1 MLMCMAAVWCL
12 PVKGADVTSN
22 GYSIYG
28 QLAGDNYHP
37 TWTTGGGSNCTIFI
51 QDGTLPDGELEA
63 LTDPYILFKLDNPA
77 QVGKFQMTVD
87 GGSLDSE
94 GKLWIKPTE
103 SYPQNWRFEY
113 DYEITDRII
122 GEVFSYTISFYRS
135 QDESQEPLV
144 IFTGNQRIVDM
155 AEIRF
160 TPQRAT
166 GDIGTVIPVTLSF
179 DPKGMSFLQNVEIR
193 IEQPEGITLSCDEGS
208 LKRIDDWNTAW
219 ILPIDPAQGKKNY
232 SLTVTASDS
241 TKQYLS
247 ARLYT
252 TDGTQ
257 ILYCDA
263 SLMVSIPSDFSQK
276 DIDGLQKIATDNN
289 NTYLSDYIAN
299 KGYLQ
304 DNNDSIYL
312 QWDENISPARINNL
326 NLHFN
331 SLTTLDV
338 SAFDSLEYL
347 IVNNA
352 SITSLDVSMLKRL
365 KEIRLHSTDII
376 NLDDVELPDNP
387 GLVVAGRV
395 DLPLGEQVSEYEY
408 RLISGTP
415 VNLSAYA
422 TMNGEQ
428 ANFVWKKRVEGR
440 ETVVE
445 WEQTTPGIFTVPNP
459 DEADEGKYVRYW
471 CEISSSKYPEWE
483 IRTYDIQLMRGAIDY
498 SEDDIQL
505 LKNLAAAN
513 PDCHELQQFVAD
525 SVKGWEEKWED
536 YYGNDRNRKVA
547 VDWNYATPARI
558 SKLRIRNM
566 GTVKNLDLSG
576 FTELTYI
583 DVCDLTQWMDGA
595 NVGLETLDLTKNTKL
610 RYLEANGNW
619 SLKVLKL
626 SGLAALEEVYVRDC
640 SKLESL
646 DLSASKSTLKGL
658 NIGFCDKLTVNL
670 AELSALEYCDIS
682 STTQYAD
689 YIANLPQSIQRLEC
703 NYTNYPLLDFAK
715 YPNLKSY
722 GIPQDVET
730 LDISQT
736 KLESVTMNGSKVRY
750 STFTPNQYT
759 EQYSCQ
765 GGSQITIP
773 DLKESAE
780 SQKETIYD
788 IAVGDTVDLS
798 TEAEI
803 NGVQSKYIWV
813 DEYDRTESTGVFI
826 PVPDEPGKFVYN
838 GGGRPGVYYFC
849 IISNEK
855 YCEYSEINQWSGWR
869 LVTFP
874 IKLPEIKAGYAQ
886 AEVAALKAIVDNTDS
901 PDLKHWWESEAWKS
915 NEQQNQGG
923 RFQVWWMLNEETHVY
938 HVEALQ
944 LIGLGDT
951 LTTLDVSAFK
961 EMISLNCDQSGL
973 SELSVKDN
981 NKLQDLQINS
991 SPELTTLIL
1000 PDEKTNLR
1008 TLYCL
1013 YNNGLETLNVAD
1025 YTNLRTLN
1033 LRSCESLTSGDL
1045 SRLTNLEELWLNY
1058 TKLEP
1063 VEVAN
1068 NNYPNLR
1075 ILGVPRM
1082 TKSID
1087 ISNMQSLIKLDVNG
1101 SLLKF
1106 STLTIGEGQTC
1117 SVEGQT
1123 NWVDIPGLAL
1133 APESSEPEPY
1143 YLFPTGG
1150 TFNIGS
1156 EMRVD
1161 GVMTEIYLDNDNI
1174 KIVDKAGDMQ
1184 SYTLEGGKLHDEVDL
1199 WLINDRYP
1207 MWELNLHGMIISCD
1221 GDANLDTKVDVRD
1234 VPVTVNHIT
1243 QSEDALPYD
1252 RFGFYEAD
1260 LNNDNNVDVADLQ
1273 GIINLILKPQT
1284 KGANILA
1291 DGYIPTVELSA
1302 ENGYLYMDAEVPVA
1316 SLQLELTG
1324 MTQAEPLLGKAAALT
1339 QASTVGDTTRIIGY
1353 SLKNVT
1359 IPAGKS
1365 VLMKFPEGARLAK
1378 AVFADEKARSL
1389 EVRTKGDIATSNE
1402 TIRVT
1407 GSHEVANYP
1416 NPFRT
1421 TTTLA
1426 YTLDTEADAVELQVY
1441 NFNGAQ
1447 VDIVQGLGTQAG
1459 ENRCTYTTHLGSG
1472 MYVYRLAIS
1481 RQGTIRYSKSNT
1493 FIIK

>member
-1 MLMCMAAVWCL
+1 MLMCMATTWCL
-12 PVKGADVTSN
+12 PVKGEQTVN
-22 GYSIYG
+22 GYTLYG
-28 QLAGDNYHP
+28 LGGEDYVSPWNSS
-37 TWTTGGGSNCTIFI
+37 TGGECNIS
-51 QDGTLPDGELEA
+51 LPQAMEGLNNLD
-63 LTDPYILFKLDNPA
+63 IVFKLDTPEDFKLRAQGEESDETGELRFQTNRRDAGNHYFNYNISWNPGD
-77 QVGKFQMTVD
+77 QSRGKVCT
-87 GGSLDSE
+87 
-94 GKLWIKPTE
+94 
-103 SYPQNWRFEY
+103 
-113 DYEITDRII
+113 
-122 GEVFSYTISFYRS
+122 YTISLYNP
-135 QDESQEPLV
+135 QNTTDPLAV
-144 IFTGNQRIVDM
+144 FTGKINIIDTPYFALPNRVAGEMNTDIPFSIKLDPRDLINLQNM
-155 AEIRF
+155 TIRF
-160 TPQRAT
+160 TKLE
-166 GDIGTVIPVTLSF
+166 GVTLAG
-179 DPKGMSFLQNVEIR
+179 KNLRE
-193 IEQPEGITLSCDEGS
+193 EGNL
-208 LKRIDDWNTAW
+208 W
-219 ILPIDPAQGKKNY
+219 ILPVSTMAEPTSY
-232 SLTVTASDS
+232 SLTMRVDKEMTNQSMPIYLYKEDGTDISSCRSNLRISVPFKVSDKDVTGLKNIANQNQNAYFQEYIEQKKYLGSDDS
-241 TKQYLS
+241 IQIEWNDANP
-247 ARLYT
+247 ARLT
-252 TDGTQ
+252 RMT
-257 ILYCDA
+257 
-263 SLMVSIPSDFSQK
+263 
-276 DIDGLQKIATDNN
+276 
-289 NTYLSDYIAN
+289 
-299 KGYLQ
+299 
-304 DNNDSIYL
+304 
-312 QWDENISPARINNL
+312 L
-326 NLHFN
+326 NFKN
-331 SLTTLDV
+331 LTTMDV
-338 SAFDSLEYL
+338 SNFDELEVL
-347 IVNNA
+347 DINLA
-352 SITSLDVSMLKRL
+352 SITSLDLSNLKKL
-365 KEIRLHSTDII
+365 Q
-376 NLDDVELPDNP
+376 N
-387 GLVVAGRV
+387 
-395 DLPLGEQVSEYEY
+395 
-408 RLISGTP
+408 
-415 VNLSAYA
+415 VNLSNTGIIDPNTITLPANNPELRVWGWHDLA
-422 TMNGEQ
+422 IGEKINDWRYRLTSGQ
-428 ANFVWKKRVEGR
+428 EVDLSLYI
-440 ETVVE
+440 
-445 WEQTTPGIFTVPNP
+445 TPGTSATVQWYDSYNNPIDWKEKTPESHVFIVPIETDPNNTYRFEIKYDGYP
-459 DEADEGKYVRYW
+459 DWTVQSAGR
-471 CEISSSKYPEWE
+471 
-483 IRTYDIQLMRGAIDY
+483 IQVVRGAIDY

-513 PDCHELQQFVAD
+513 PDCYELQQFVAD

-610 RYLEANGNW
+610 RYLKANGNDA
-619 SLKVLKL
+619 LQVLNL
-626 SGLAALEEVYVRDC
+626 SGLTVLEEVSVRSCD
-640 SKLESL
+640 KLENL

-658 NIGFCDKLTVNL
+658 NIGFCDKLTINL

-750 STFTPNQYT
+750 STFTPNQYM
-759 EQYSCQ
+759 ELYSC
-765 GGSQITIP
+765 GGSSRITIP

-780 SQKETIYD
+780 SREYD

-798 TEAEI
+798 SEAKI

-813 DEYDRTESTGVFI
+813 DGYDGTESTGVFI

-838 GGGRPGVYYFC
+838 GGGRPRVYYFC

-855 YCEYSEINQWSGWR
+855 YCEYSEINRWGGWR
-869 LVTFP
+869 LETFP

-886 AEVAALKAIVDNTDS
+886 AEVEALKAIVDNTDS
-901 PDLKHWWESEAWKS
+901 PALKQWWESEAWKS

-1033 LRSCESLTSGDL
+1033 LRSCESLTSVGDL

-1106 STLTIGEGQTC
+1106 STLTIREGQAC

-1143 YLFPTGG
+1143 YLFPAGG

-1174 KIVDKAGDMQ
+1174 KIVDKAGDMR

-1207 MWELNLHGMIISCD
+1207 MWELNLHGQIISCD

-1302 ENGYLYMDAEVPVA
+1302 ENGYLYMDTEVPVA

-1324 MTQAEPLLGKAAALT
+1324 MTQAEPLLGKAASLT

-1353 SLKNVT
+1353 SLKNMT

-1426 YTLDTEADAVELQVY
+1426 YTLDADADAVELQVY
-1441 NFNGAQ
+1441 SLNGTL
-1447 VDIVQGLGTQAG
+1447 VDIVQGLGAQAG
-1459 ENRCTYTTHLGSG
+1459 ENRFAYTTRLGSG

-1481 RQGTIRYSKSNT
+1481 RQGTTRYSKSNT

>member
-1 MLMCMAAVWCL
+1 MLMCMAAAWCL
-12 PVKGADVTSN
+12 PVKAAVVESN
-22 GYSIYG
+22 GYRIEGFSEDTYLSYNREQSDGFCSIYVPEG
-28 QLAGDNYHP
+28 APENVYL
-37 TWTTGGGSNCTIFI
+37 S
-51 QDGTLPDGELEA
+51 
-63 LTDPYILFKLDNPA
+63 FKLDDPSLGSDFRLFIMDKGESDSKGELLVPFSLDGDHYSFHYSIF
-77 QVGKFQMTVD
+77 QTVGKEMIGRKYSYTVSLYGTQD
-87 GGSLDSE
+87 TTAFEPLASFAGS
-94 GKLWIKPTE
+94 
-103 SYPQNWRFEY
+103 
-113 DYEITDRII
+113 YEIKMPVEVSVSPNNIRGELNKAIPFTVRI
-122 GEVFSYTISFYRS
+122 TA
-135 QDESQEPLV
+135 
-144 IFTGNQRIVDM
+144 NQFAGQKAMLNFVKLDGM
-155 AEIRF
+155 A
-160 TPQRAT
+160 
-166 GDIGTVIPVTLSF
+166 
-179 DPKGMSFLQNVEIR
+179 
-193 IEQPEGITLSCDEGS
+193 ITCDELTDQNKSDKWAFAINS
-208 LKRIDDWNTAW
+208 LQDAIYHFTLTCTTETR
-219 ILPIDPAQGKKNY
+219 QGFE
-232 SLTVTASDS
+232 
-241 TKQYLS
+241 
-247 ARLYT
+247 ARLENEE
-252 TDGTQ
+252 GNLLLVAGNNW
-257 ILYCDA
+257 I
-263 SLMVSIPSDFSQK
+263 SVSIPFAISDG
-276 DIDGLQKIATDNN
+276 DIAGLQKIADDNN
-289 NTYLSDYIAN
+289 SDFLKEYITN
-299 KGYLQ
+299 KGYM
-304 DNNDSIYL
+304 NPENDSIQIYL
-312 QWDENISPARINNL
+312 DESVSPARINNL
-326 NLHFN
+326 NFMMH
-331 SLTTLDV
+331 SLRTLDV

-347 IVNNA
+347 VINRA
-352 SITSLDVSMLKRL
+352 AITSLDLSTLKRL
-365 KEIRLHSTDII
+365 KSVGLYNTGIT
-376 NLDDVELPDNP
+376 NLNDVKLPDNP
-387 GLVVAGRV
+387 ELEVRGNI
-395 DLPLGEQVSEYEY
+395 DLPVGEQVSEYEY
-408 RLISGTP
+408 RLISGMQ
-415 VNLSAYA
+415 VDLSAYA
-422 TMNGEQ
+422 TMNGEP

-445 WEQTTPGIFTVPNP
+445 WEQTASPGIFTVPNP

-471 CEISSSKYPEWE
+471 CEISSSKYPEWK
-483 IRTYDIQLMRGAIDY
+483 IRTYDIQLVRGAIDY

-525 SVKGWEEKWED
+525 GVKGWEEKWED

-583 DVCDLTQWMDGA
+583 DVCDLTQWIDSA

-646 DLSASKSTLKGL
+646 DLSASKSTLKEL

-798 TEAEI
+798 SEAKV
-803 NGVQSKYIWV
+803 NGVQSQYIWV
-813 DEYDRTESTGVFI
+813 DGYDGTESTGVFI

-849 IISNEK
+849 IISNQK
-855 YCEYSEINQWSGWR
+855 YCRYSEINQWSGWR
-869 LVTFP
+869 LETFP
-874 IKLPEIKAGYAQ
+874 IKLPEIEADYAQ
-886 AEVAALKAIVDNTDS
+886 AEVDALKAIVDNTDS
-901 PDLKHWWESEAWKS
+901 PALKQWWESEKWKNGES
-915 NEQQNQGG
+915 EDM
-923 RFQVWWMLNEETHVY
+923 RFAAYWMLDEGTNTY
-938 HVEALQ
+938 HLDY
-944 LIGLGDT
+944 LKINGLVDT
-951 LTTLDVSAFK
+951 LTTFDISAFT
-961 EMISLNCDQSGL
+961 EMSGFTCENNEL
-973 SELSVKDN
+973 IELSLQT
-981 NKLQDLQINS
+981 NKNLRRLQVYSCPSLK
-991 SPELTTLIL
+991 TLIL
-1000 PDEKTNLR
+1000 PDEKTNLQA
-1008 TLYCL
+1008 LYCL

-1025 YTNLRTLN
+1025 YTNLRTLD
-1033 LRSCESLTSGDL
+1033 LRSCGSLTSAGDL

-1058 TKLEP
+1058 TMLEP
-1063 VEVAN
+1063 IDI
-1068 NNYPNLR
+1068 NNYPN
-1075 ILGVPRM
+1075 IKELGVPRK
-1082 TKSID
+1082 TKTID
-1087 ISNMQSLIKLDVNG
+1087 ISGAGQLTRLDVDG
-1101 SLLKF
+1101 SLLKY
-1106 STLTIGEGQTC
+1106 STVTPKEDMNCTIVGLTYMD
-1117 SVEGQT
+1117 
-1123 NWVDIPGLAL
+1123 DIPGAL
-1133 APESSEPEPY
+1133 SKAPGYSEIQPY
-1143 YLFPTGG
+1143 YLFPADK
-1150 TFNIGS
+1150 TFNIGA
-1156 EMRVD
+1156 EFGKFD
-1161 GVMTEIYLDNDNI
+1161 NTETTATARKAYSGEPARSVVV
-1174 KIVDKAGDMQ
+1174 VDKPGDMQ
-1184 SYTLEGGKLHDEVDL
+1184 SYSIEGGKIHDEVE
-1199 WLINDRYP
+1199 IVFTNTTYP
-1207 MWELNLHGMIISCD
+1207 NWKMSLSGQIISCD

-1243 QSEDALPYD
+1243 QSEDALPDD

-1260 LNNDNNVDVADLQ
+1260 LNNDNEVDVTDLQ
-1273 GIINLILKPQT
+1273 GIINLILQPQT
-1284 KGANILA
+1284 KGANTLA

-1365 VLMKFPEGARLAK
+1365 ILMKFPEGARLAK

-1389 EVRTKGDIATSNE
+1389 EVRTKGDIATSNK

-1426 YTLDTEADAVELQVY
+1426 YTLDADADAVELQVY
-1441 NFNGAQ
+1441 SLNGTL
-1447 VDIVQGLGTQAG
+1447 VDIVQGLGAQAG
-1459 ENRCTYTTHLGSG
+1459 ENRFAYTTRLGSG

-1481 RQGTIRYSKSNT
+1481 RQGTTRYSKSNT

>member
-1 MLMCMAAVWCL
+1 MLMCMATTWCL
-12 PVKGADVTSN
+12 PVKGEQTVN
-22 GYSIYG
+22 GYTLYG
-28 QLAGDNYHP
+28 LGGEDYVSPWNSS
-37 TWTTGGGSNCTIFI
+37 TGGECNIS
-51 QDGTLPDGELEA
+51 LPQAMEGLNNLD
-63 LTDPYILFKLDNPA
+63 IVFKLDTPEDFKLRAQGEESDETGELRFQTNRRDAGNHYFNYNISWNPGD
-77 QVGKFQMTVD
+77 QSRGKVCT
-87 GGSLDSE
+87 
-94 GKLWIKPTE
+94 
-103 SYPQNWRFEY
+103 
-113 DYEITDRII
+113 
-122 GEVFSYTISFYRS
+122 YTISLYNP
-135 QDESQEPLV
+135 QNTTDPLAV
-144 IFTGNQRIVDM
+144 FTGKINIIDTPYFALPNRVAGEMNTDIPFSIKLDPRDLINLQNM
-155 AEIRF
+155 TIRF
-160 TPQRAT
+160 TKLE
-166 GDIGTVIPVTLSF
+166 GVTLAG
-179 DPKGMSFLQNVEIR
+179 KNLRE
-193 IEQPEGITLSCDEGS
+193 EGDL
-208 LKRIDDWNTAW
+208 W
-219 ILPIDPAQGKKNY
+219 ILPVSTMAEPTSY
-232 SLTVTASDS
+232 SLTMRADKEMTNQSMPIYLYKEDGTDISSCRSNLRISVPFKVSDKDVTGLKNIANQNQNAYFQEYIEQKKYLGSDDS
-241 TKQYLS
+241 IQIEWNDANP
-247 ARLYT
+247 ARLT
-252 TDGTQ
+252 RMT
-257 ILYCDA
+257 
-263 SLMVSIPSDFSQK
+263 
-276 DIDGLQKIATDNN
+276 
-289 NTYLSDYIAN
+289 
-299 KGYLQ
+299 
-304 DNNDSIYL
+304 
-312 QWDENISPARINNL
+312 L
-326 NLHFN
+326 NFKN
-331 SLTTLDV
+331 LTTVDV
-338 SAFDSLEYL
+338 SNFDELEVL
-347 IVNNA
+347 DINLA
-352 SITSLDVSMLKRL
+352 SITSLDLSNLKKL
-365 KEIRLHSTDII
+365 Q
-376 NLDDVELPDNP
+376 N
-387 GLVVAGRV
+387 
-395 DLPLGEQVSEYEY
+395 
-408 RLISGTP
+408 
-415 VNLSAYA
+415 VNLSNTGIIDPNTITLPANNPELRVWGWHDLA
-422 TMNGEQ
+422 IGEKINDWRYRLTSGQ
-428 ANFVWKKRVEGR
+428 EVDLSLYI
-440 ETVVE
+440 
-445 WEQTTPGIFTVPNP
+445 TPGTSATVQWYDSYNNPIDWKEKTPESHVFIVPIETDPNNTYRFEIKYDGYP
-459 DEADEGKYVRYW
+459 DWTVQSAGR
-471 CEISSSKYPEWE
+471 
-483 IRTYDIQLMRGAIDY
+483 IQVVRGAIDY

-525 SVKGWEEKWED
+525 NVKGWEEKWED

-1033 LRSCESLTSGDL
+1033 LRSCESLTFAGDL
-1045 SRLTNLEELWLNY
+1045 SRLTNLEYLWLNN
-1058 TKLEP
+1058 TMLEP
-1063 VEVAN
+1063 IDAS
-1068 NNYPNLR
+1068 NYPNMKM
-1075 ILGVPRM
+1075 LGVPRK
-1082 TKSID
+1082 TKTID
-1087 ISNMQSLIKLDVNG
+1087 ISGAGQLTRLDVDG
-1101 SLLKF
+1101 SLLKY
-1106 STLTIGEGQTC
+1106 STVTSKEDMSCTIVGLTYMD
-1117 SVEGQT
+1117 
-1123 NWVDIPGLAL
+1123 DIPGAL
-1133 APESSEPEPY
+1133 SKAPGYSEIQPY
-1143 YLFPTGG
+1143 YLFPADK
-1150 TFNIGS
+1150 TFNIGA
-1156 EMRVD
+1156 EFGKFD
-1161 GVMTEIYLDNDNI
+1161 NTETTATARKAYSGEPARSVVV
-1174 KIVDKAGDMQ
+1174 VDKPGDMQ
-1184 SYTLEGGKLHDEVDL
+1184 SYSIEGGKIHDEVE
-1199 WLINDRYP
+1199 IVFTNTTYP
-1207 MWELNLHGMIISCD
+1207 NWKMSLSGQIISCD

-1243 QSEDALPYD
+1243 QSEDALPDD

-1260 LNNDNNVDVADLQ
+1260 LNNDNEVDVTDLQ
-1273 GIINLILKPQT
+1273 GIINLILQPQT
-1284 KGANILA
+1284 KGANTLA

>member
-1 MLMCMAAVWCL
+1 MLMCMAAAWCL
-12 PVKGADVTSN
+12 PVKAAVVESN
-22 GYSIYG
+22 GYRIEGFSEDTYLSYNREQSDGFCSIYVPEG
-28 QLAGDNYHP
+28 APENVYL
-37 TWTTGGGSNCTIFI
+37 S
-51 QDGTLPDGELEA
+51 
-63 LTDPYILFKLDNPA
+63 FKLDDPSLGSDFRLFIMDKGESDSKGELLVPFSLDGDHYSFHYSIF
-77 QVGKFQMTVD
+77 QTVGKEMIGRKYSYTVSLYGTQD
-87 GGSLDSE
+87 TTAFEPLASFAGS
-94 GKLWIKPTE
+94 
-103 SYPQNWRFEY
+103 
-113 DYEITDRII
+113 YEIKMPVEVSVSPNNIRGELNKAIPFTVRI
-122 GEVFSYTISFYRS
+122 TA
-135 QDESQEPLV
+135 
-144 IFTGNQRIVDM
+144 NQFAGQKAMLNFVKLDGM
-155 AEIRF
+155 A
-160 TPQRAT
+160 
-166 GDIGTVIPVTLSF
+166 
-179 DPKGMSFLQNVEIR
+179 
-193 IEQPEGITLSCDEGS
+193 ITCDELTDQNKSDKWAFAINS
-208 LKRIDDWNTAW
+208 LQDAIYHFTLTCTTETR
-219 ILPIDPAQGKKNY
+219 QGFE
-232 SLTVTASDS
+232 
-241 TKQYLS
+241 
-247 ARLYT
+247 ARLENEE
-252 TDGTQ
+252 GNLLLVAGNNW
-257 ILYCDA
+257 I
-263 SLMVSIPSDFSQK
+263 SVSIPFAISDG
-276 DIDGLQKIATDNN
+276 DIAGLQKIADDNN
-289 NTYLSDYIAN
+289 SDFLKEYITN
-299 KGYLQ
+299 KGYM
-304 DNNDSIYL
+304 NPENDSIQIYL
-312 QWDENISPARINNL
+312 DESVSPARINNL
-326 NLHFN
+326 NFMMH
-331 SLTTLDV
+331 SLRTLDV

-347 IVNNA
+347 VINRA
-352 SITSLDVSMLKRL
+352 AITSLDLSTLKRL
-365 KEIRLHSTDII
+365 KSVGLYNTGIT
-376 NLDDVELPDNP
+376 NLNDVKLPDNP
-387 GLVVAGRV
+387 ELEVRGNI
-395 DLPLGEQVSEYEY
+395 DLPVGEQVSEYEY
-408 RLISGTP
+408 RLISGMQ
-415 VNLSAYA
+415 VDLSAYA
-422 TMNGEQ
+422 TMNGEP

-445 WEQTTPGIFTVPNP
+445 WEQTASPGIFTVPNP

-471 CEISSSKYPEWE
+471 CEISSSKYPEWK
-483 IRTYDIQLMRGAIDY
+483 IRTYDIQLVRGAIDY

-525 SVKGWEEKWED
+525 GVKGWEEKWED

-583 DVCDLTQWMDGA
+583 DVCDLTQWIDGA

-646 DLSASKSTLKGL
+646 DLSASKSTLKEL

-798 TEAEI
+798 SEAKV
-803 NGVQSKYIWV
+803 NGVQSQYIWV
-813 DEYDRTESTGVFI
+813 DGYDGTESTGVFI

-849 IISNEK
+849 IISNQK
-855 YCEYSEINQWSGWR
+855 YCRYSEINQWSGWR
-869 LVTFP
+869 LETFP
-874 IKLPEIKAGYAQ
+874 IKLPEIEADYAQ
-886 AEVAALKAIVDNTDS
+886 AEVDALKAIVDNTDS
-901 PDLKHWWESEAWKS
+901 PALKQWWESEKWKNGES
-915 NEQQNQGG
+915 EDM
-923 RFQVWWMLNEETHVY
+923 RFAAYWMLDEGTNTY
-938 HVEALQ
+938 HLDY
-944 LIGLGDT
+944 LKINGLVDT
-951 LTTLDVSAFK
+951 LTTFDISAFT
-961 EMISLNCDQSGL
+961 EMSGFTCENNEL
-973 SELSVKDN
+973 IELSLQT
-981 NKLQDLQINS
+981 NKNLRRLQVYSCPSLK
-991 SPELTTLIL
+991 TLIL
-1000 PDEKTNLR
+1000 PDEKTNLQA
-1008 TLYCL
+1008 LYCL

-1025 YTNLRTLN
+1025 YTNLRTLD
-1033 LRSCESLTSGDL
+1033 LRSCGSLTSAGDL

-1058 TKLEP
+1058 TMLEP
-1063 VEVAN
+1063 IDI
-1068 NNYPNLR
+1068 NNYPN
-1075 ILGVPRM
+1075 IKELGVPRK
-1082 TKSID
+1082 TKTID
-1087 ISNMQSLIKLDVNG
+1087 ISGAGQLTRLDVDG
-1101 SLLKF
+1101 SLLKY
-1106 STLTIGEGQTC
+1106 STVTPKEDMNCTIVGLTYMD
-1117 SVEGQT
+1117 
-1123 NWVDIPGLAL
+1123 DIPGAL
-1133 APESSEPEPY
+1133 SKAPGYSEIQPY
-1143 YLFPTGG
+1143 YLFPADK
-1150 TFNIGS
+1150 TFNIGA
-1156 EMRVD
+1156 EFGKFD
-1161 GVMTEIYLDNDNI
+1161 NTETTATARKAYSGEPARSVVV
-1174 KIVDKAGDMQ
+1174 VDKPGDMQ
-1184 SYTLEGGKLHDEVDL
+1184 SYSIEGGKIHDEVE
-1199 WLINDRYP
+1199 IVFTNTTYP
-1207 MWELNLHGMIISCD
+1207 NWKMSLSGQIISCD

-1243 QSEDALPYD
+1243 QSEDALPDD

-1260 LNNDNNVDVADLQ
+1260 LNNDNEVDVTDLQ
-1273 GIINLILKPQT
+1273 GIINLILQPQT
-1284 KGANILA
+1284 KGANTLA

-1365 VLMKFPEGARLAK
+1365 ILMKFPEGARLAK

-1389 EVRTKGDIATSNE
+1389 EVRTKGDIATSNK

-1426 YTLDTEADAVELQVY
+1426 YTLDADADAVELQVY
-1441 NFNGAQ
+1441 SLNGTL
-1447 VDIVQGLGTQAG
+1447 VDIVQGLGAQAG
-1459 ENRCTYTTHLGSG
+1459 ENRFAYTTRLGSG

-1481 RQGTIRYSKSNT
+1481 RQGTTRYSKSNT

>member
-37 TWTTGGGSNCTIFI
+37 TWITGGGSYCTIFI
-51 QDGTLPDGELEA
+51 QDGTLPDDELEA

-87 GGSLDSE
+87 GGALNSE

-103 SYPQNWRFEY
+103 SHPQNWKFEY
-113 DYEITDRII
+113 DYKITDRII

-144 IFTGNQRIVDM
+144 TFTGNQRIVDM

-193 IEQPEGITLSCDEGS
+193 IEQPEGIILSCDEGY
-208 LKRIDDWNTAW
+208 LKQIDDWNTAW
-219 ILPIDPAQGKKNY
+219 ILQIDPAQGKKNY

-241 TKQYLS
+241 TKQHLA

-252 TDGTQ
+252 TDETQ
-257 ILYCDA
+257 ILHCDA

-299 KGYLQ
+299 KKYLQ
-304 DNNDSIYL
+304 DDNDSIYL
-312 QWDENISPARINNL
+312 QWDENISPVRIRNL

-365 KEIRLHSTDII
+365 KEICLHNTDIT
-376 NLDDVELPDNP
+376 NLNKVKLPDNP
-387 GLVVAGRV
+387 GLVVEGRV
-395 DLPLGEQVSEYEY
+395 DLPVGEQVSEHEY
-408 RLISGTP
+408 RLISGTEL
-415 VNLSAYA
+415 NLSAYA

-445 WEQTTPGIFTVPNP
+445 WKQTAPGIFTVPNP

-471 CEISSSKYPEWE
+471 CEISSSKYPEW
-483 IRTYDIQLMRGAIDY
+483 IVRTYDIQLVRGAIDY
-498 SEDDIQL
+498 NKDDIQL
-505 LKNLAAAN
+505 LKKLAAAN

-525 SVKGWEEKWED
+525 SVEGWKEKWDD

-558 SKLRIRNM
+558 SKLRIREM

-583 DVCDLTQWMDGA
+583 DVNNLSQWMDGT

-610 RYLEANGNW
+610 RYLNANGNDA
-619 SLKVLKL
+619 LQVLNL
-626 SGLAALEEVYVRDC
+626 SGLAVLEEVSVRSCD
-640 SKLESL
+640 KLENL
-646 DLSASKSTLKGL
+646 DLSASKSTLKEL
-658 NIGFCDKLTVNL
+658 DISSCKATVDL
-670 AELSALEYCDIS
+670 AELSALECCYIS

-689 YIANLPQSIQRLEC
+689 YIAKLPQNIRDLDCS
-703 NYTNYPLLDFAK
+703 YTNYPLLDFAK
-715 YPNLKSY
+715 YPNLKIY
-722 GIPQDVET
+722 GIPQQIES
-730 LDISQT
+730 LDISETSLTNVQM
-736 KLESVTMNGSKVRY
+736 SGSKVRY

-765 GGSQITIP
+765 GRSRITIP
-773 DLKESAE
+773 GLKESAE
-780 SQKETIYD
+780 SWKKPIYD

-798 TEAEI
+798 SEAEI
-803 NGVQSKYIWV
+803 NEVQSKYIWV
-813 DEYDRTESTGVFI
+813 DEYDQTESIGVFI

-838 GGGRPGVYYFC
+838 GGGRPGVYYYC
-849 IISNEK
+849 LISNEK
-855 YCEYSEINQWSGWR
+855 YCRYSDINQYNGWC
-869 LVTFP
+869 LETFP
-874 IKLPEIKAGYAQ
+874 IKLPEIEADYAQ
-886 AEVAALKAIVDNTDS
+886 AEVDALKAIVDNTDS
-901 PDLKHWWESEAWKS
+901 PALKQWWESEKWKNGES
-915 NEQQNQGG
+915 EDM
-923 RFQVWWMLNEETHVY
+923 RFAAYWMLDEGTNTY
-938 HVEALQ
+938 HLDY
-944 LIGLGDT
+944 LKINGLVDT
-951 LTTLDVSAFK
+951 LTTFDISAFT
-961 EMISLNCDQSGL
+961 EMSGFTCENNEL
-973 SELSVKDN
+973 IELSLQT
-981 NKLQDLQINS
+981 NKNLRRLQVYSCPSLK
-991 SPELTTLIL
+991 TLML
-1000 PDEKTNLR
+1000 PDEKTNLQ

-1033 LRSCESLTSGDL
+1033 LRSCESLTSVGDL

-1068 NNYPNLR
+1068 NNYRNLR

-1106 STLTIGEGQTC
+1106 STLTIGEGQAC

-1123 NWVDIPGLAL
+1123 NWVDIPGLVL

-1143 YLFPTGG
+1143 YLFPAGG

-1207 MWELNLHGMIISCD
+1207 MWELNLHGQIISCD

-1260 LNNDNNVDVADLQ
+1260 LNNDNEVDVTDLQ
-1273 GIINLILKPQT
+1273 GIINLILQPQT

-1426 YTLDTEADAVELQVY
+1426 YTLDADADAVELQVY
-1441 NFNGAQ
+1441 NLNGTL
-1447 VDIVQGLGTQAG
+1447 VDIVQGLGAQAG
-1459 ENRCTYTTHLGSG
+1459 ENRFAYTTRLGSG
-1472 MYVYRLAIS
+1472 MYVYRLVIS
-1481 RQGTIRYSKSNT
+1481 HQGTTRYSKSNT

>member
-1 MLMCMAAVWCL
+1 MLMCMATAWCL
-12 PVKGADVTSN
+12 PVKAAVVENN
-22 GYSIYG
+22 GYRIDGFSEDAYLSYNWEQSDDRFCSIYVPEG
-28 QLAGDNYHP
+28 APENVYL
-37 TWTTGGGSNCTIFI
+37 S
-51 QDGTLPDGELEA
+51 
-63 LTDPYILFKLDNPA
+63 FKLDDPSWGSDFRLSIMDKGESDSKGELLVPFSLDGDHYSFHYSIF
-77 QVGKFQMTVD
+77 QTVGKEMIGRKYSYTVSLYETQD
-87 GGSLDSE
+87 TTTSEPLASFAGS
-94 GKLWIKPTE
+94 
-103 SYPQNWRFEY
+103 
-113 DYEITDRII
+113 YEIKMPVQVSVSPYNIRGELNKAIPFTVRITANQFA
-122 GEVFSYTISFYRS
+122 GQKAMLNFVKLNGMTI
-135 QDESQEPLV
+135 
-144 IFTGNQRIVDM
+144 T
-155 AEIRF
+155 
-160 TPQRAT
+160 
-166 GDIGTVIPVTLSF
+166 
-179 DPKGMSFLQNVEIR
+179 
-193 IEQPEGITLSCDEGS
+193 CDELTDQNKSDKWAFAINS
-208 LKRIDDWNTAW
+208 LQDATYHFTLICTTETR
-219 ILPIDPAQGKKNY
+219 QGFE
-232 SLTVTASDS
+232 
-241 TKQYLS
+241 
-247 ARLYT
+247 ARLENEEGNLLLIEGNYW
-252 TDGTQ
+252 
-257 ILYCDA
+257 I
-263 SLMVSIPSDFSQK
+263 SVSIPFAISDG
-276 DIDGLQKIATDNN
+276 DIAGLQKIADDNN
-289 NTYLSDYIAN
+289 SDFLKEYITN
-299 KGYLQ
+299 KGYMSPE
-304 DNNDSIYL
+304 NDSIQIYL
-312 QWDENISPARINNL
+312 DENISPARINNL
-326 NLHFN
+326 NLMMH
-331 SLTTLDV
+331 SLRTLDV

-347 IVNNA
+347 AINWA
-352 SITSLDVSMLKRL
+352 AITSLDLSTLKRL
-365 KEIRLHSTDII
+365 KSVGLYNTGIT
-376 NLDDVELPDNP
+376 NLNDVELPDNP
-387 GLVVAGRV
+387 ELEVRGNI
-395 DLPLGEQVSEYEY
+395 DLPLGEQVNEYEY
-408 RLISGTP
+408 RLISGTQ
-415 VNLSAYA
+415 VDLSAYA

-445 WEQTTPGIFTVPNP
+445 WKQTAPGIFTVPNP
-459 DEADEGKYVRYW
+459 DEADEGKYAHYW
-471 CEISSSKYPEWE
+471 CEISSSKYPEWK
-483 IRTYDIQLMRGAIDY
+483 IRTYDIQLVRGAIDY

-505 LKNLAAAN
+505 LKKLAAAN

-525 SVKGWEEKWED
+525 GVKGWEEKWD
-536 YYGNDRNRKVA
+536 DNFNGDPNRKVA

-558 SKLRIRNM
+558 SKLRIRDM

-583 DVCDLTQWMDGA
+583 DVCDLAQWINGA
-595 NVGLETLDLTKNTKL
+595 NVGLETLDLSKNTKL
-610 RYLEANGNW
+610 RYLAANGNR
-619 SLKVLKL
+619 VLQVLNL
-626 SGLAALEEVYVRDC
+626 SGLAVLEEVQIGGC
-640 SKLESL
+640 NKLENL
-646 DLSASKSTLKGL
+646 DLSTSKSTLKRL
-658 NIGFCDKLTVNL
+658 NISSCKATVDL
-670 AELSALEYCDIS
+670 AELSALEYCYIS

-689 YIANLPQSIQRLEC
+689 YIAMLPQSIQGLDC
-703 NYTNYPLLDFAK
+703 NYTNYPLLDFTK

-722 GIPQDVET
+722 GVPQQIES
-730 LDISQT
+730 LDISKTSLRNVQ
-736 KLESVTMNGSKVRY
+736 MDGSKVRY
-750 STFTPNQYT
+750 STFTPNQYLD
-759 EQYSCQ
+759 QYSCQ
-765 GGSQITIP
+765 GRSRITIP
-773 DLKESAE
+773 GLKESVE
-780 SQKETIYD
+780 SAGWGKTIYD
-788 IAVGDTVDLS
+788 IAVGDTIDLS
-798 TEAEI
+798 SEAVI
-803 NGVQSKYIWV
+803 NGIESQYIWV

-826 PVPDEPGKFVYN
+826 PVQDELGKFVYN
-838 GGGRPGVYYFC
+838 GGGRSNVTYYC
-849 IISNEK
+849 LIWNTT
-855 YCEYSEINQWSGWR
+855 YSSETHINYGSGWCLETCR
-869 LVTFP
+869 IL
-874 IKLPEIKAGYAQ
+874 IPEIEAVYAQ
-886 AEVAALKAIVDNTDS
+886 AEVDALKAIVDNTDS
-901 PDLKHWWESEAWKS
+901 PALKQWWESEAWKS

-1033 LRSCESLTSGDL
+1033 LRSCESLTSAGDL
-1045 SRLTNLEELWLNY
+1045 SRLTNLEYLWLNN
-1058 TKLEP
+1058 TMLEP
-1063 VEVAN
+1063 IDASY
-1068 NNYPNLR
+1068 YPNMKT
-1075 ILGVPRM
+1075 LGVPRK
-1082 TKSID
+1082 TKTID
-1087 ISNMQSLIKLDVNG
+1087 ISGAGQLTRLDVDG
-1101 SLLKF
+1101 SLLKY
-1106 STLTIGEGQTC
+1106 STVTPKEDMSCTIVGLTYMD
-1117 SVEGQT
+1117 
-1123 NWVDIPGLAL
+1123 DIPGAL
-1133 APESSEPEPY
+1133 SKAPGYSEIQPY
-1143 YLFPTGG
+1143 YLFPADK
-1150 TFNIGS
+1150 TFNIGA
-1156 EMRVD
+1156 EFGKFD
-1161 GVMTEIYLDNDNI
+1161 NTETTATARKAYSGEPARSVVV
-1174 KIVDKAGDMQ
+1174 VDKPGDMQ
-1184 SYTLEGGKLHDEVDL
+1184 SYSIEGGKIHDEVE
-1199 WLINDRYP
+1199 IIFTNTTYP
-1207 MWELNLHGMIISCD
+1207 NWKMSLSGQIISCD

-1260 LNNDNNVDVADLQ
+1260 LNNDNNVDVTDLQ
-1273 GIINLILKPQT
+1273 GIINLILQPQT
-1284 KGANILA
+1284 KGANTLA
-1291 DGYIPTVELSA
+1291 DGYISTVELSA

>member
-1 MLMCMAAVWCL
+1 MLMCMAAAWCL
-12 PVKGADVTSN
+12 PVKAAVVESN
-22 GYSIYG
+22 GYRIEGFSEDTYLSYNREQSDGFCSIYVPEG
-28 QLAGDNYHP
+28 APENVYL
-37 TWTTGGGSNCTIFI
+37 S
-51 QDGTLPDGELEA
+51 
-63 LTDPYILFKLDNPA
+63 FKLDDPSLGSDFRLFIMDKGESDSKGELLVPFSLDGDHYSFHYSIF
-77 QVGKFQMTVD
+77 QTVGKEMIGRKYSYTVSLYGTQD
-87 GGSLDSE
+87 TTAFEPLASFAGS
-94 GKLWIKPTE
+94 
-103 SYPQNWRFEY
+103 
-113 DYEITDRII
+113 YEIKMPVEVSVSPNNIRGELNKAIPFTVRI
-122 GEVFSYTISFYRS
+122 TA
-135 QDESQEPLV
+135 
-144 IFTGNQRIVDM
+144 NQFAGQKAMLNFVKLDGM
-155 AEIRF
+155 A
-160 TPQRAT
+160 
-166 GDIGTVIPVTLSF
+166 
-179 DPKGMSFLQNVEIR
+179 
-193 IEQPEGITLSCDEGS
+193 ITCDELTDQNKSDKWAFAINS
-208 LKRIDDWNTAW
+208 LQDAIYHFTLTCTTETR
-219 ILPIDPAQGKKNY
+219 QGFE
-232 SLTVTASDS
+232 
-241 TKQYLS
+241 
-247 ARLYT
+247 ARLENEE
-252 TDGTQ
+252 GNLLLVAGNNW
-257 ILYCDA
+257 I
-263 SLMVSIPSDFSQK
+263 SVSIPFAISDG
-276 DIDGLQKIATDNN
+276 DIAGLQKIADDNN
-289 NTYLSDYIAN
+289 SDFLKEYITN
-299 KGYLQ
+299 KGYM
-304 DNNDSIYL
+304 NPENDSIQIYL
-312 QWDENISPARINNL
+312 DESVSPARINNL
-326 NLHFN
+326 NFMMH
-331 SLTTLDV
+331 SLRTLDV

-347 IVNNA
+347 VINRA
-352 SITSLDVSMLKRL
+352 AITSLDLSTLKRL
-365 KEIRLHSTDII
+365 KSVGLYNTGIT
-376 NLDDVELPDNP
+376 NLNDVKLPDNP
-387 GLVVAGRV
+387 ELEVRGNI
-395 DLPLGEQVSEYEY
+395 DLPVGEQVSEYEY
-408 RLISGTP
+408 RLISGMQ
-415 VNLSAYA
+415 VDLSAYA
-422 TMNGEQ
+422 TMNGEP

-445 WEQTTPGIFTVPNP
+445 WEQTASPGIFTVPNP

-471 CEISSSKYPEWE
+471 CEISSSKYPEWK
-483 IRTYDIQLMRGAIDY
+483 IRTYDIQLVRGAIDY

-525 SVKGWEEKWED
+525 GVKGWEEKWED

-583 DVCDLTQWMDGA
+583 DVCDLTQWIDGA

-646 DLSASKSTLKGL
+646 DLSASKSTLKEL

-798 TEAEI
+798 SEAKV
-803 NGVQSKYIWV
+803 NGVQSQYIWV
-813 DEYDRTESTGVFI
+813 DGYDGTESTGVFI

-849 IISNEK
+849 IISNQK
-855 YCEYSEINQWSGWR
+855 YCRYSEINQWSGWR
-869 LVTFP
+869 LETFP
-874 IKLPEIKAGYAQ
+874 IKLPEIEADYAQ
-886 AEVAALKAIVDNTDS
+886 AEVDALKAIVDNTDS
-901 PDLKHWWESEAWKS
+901 PALKQWWESEKWKNGES
-915 NEQQNQGG
+915 EDM
-923 RFQVWWMLNEETHVY
+923 RFAAYWMLDEGTNTY
-938 HVEALQ
+938 HLDY
-944 LIGLGDT
+944 LKINGLVDT
-951 LTTLDVSAFK
+951 LTTFDISAFT
-961 EMISLNCDQSGL
+961 EMSGFTCENNEL
-973 SELSVKDN
+973 IELSLQT
-981 NKLQDLQINS
+981 NKNLRRLQVYSCPSLK
-991 SPELTTLIL
+991 TLIL
-1000 PDEKTNLR
+1000 PDEKTNLQA
-1008 TLYCL
+1008 LYCL

-1025 YTNLRTLN
+1025 YTNLRTLD
-1033 LRSCESLTSGDL
+1033 LRSCGSLTSAGDL

-1058 TKLEP
+1058 TMLEP
-1063 VEVAN
+1063 IDI
-1068 NNYPNLR
+1068 NNYPNMKE
-1075 ILGVPRM
+1075 LGVPRK
-1082 TKSID
+1082 TKTID
-1087 ISNMQSLIKLDVNG
+1087 ISGAGQLTRLDVDG
-1101 SLLKF
+1101 SLLKY
-1106 STLTIGEGQTC
+1106 STVTPKEDMNCTIVGLTYMD
-1117 SVEGQT
+1117 
-1123 NWVDIPGLAL
+1123 DIPGAL
-1133 APESSEPEPY
+1133 SKAPGYSEIQPY
-1143 YLFPTGG
+1143 YLFPADK
-1150 TFNIGS
+1150 TFNIGA
-1156 EMRVD
+1156 EFGKFD
-1161 GVMTEIYLDNDNI
+1161 NTETTATARKAYSGEPARSVVV
-1174 KIVDKAGDMQ
+1174 VDKPGDMQ
-1184 SYTLEGGKLHDEVDL
+1184 SYSIEGGKIHDEVE
-1199 WLINDRYP
+1199 IVFTNTTYP
-1207 MWELNLHGMIISCD
+1207 NWKMSLSGQIISCD

-1243 QSEDALPYD
+1243 QSEDALPDD

-1260 LNNDNNVDVADLQ
+1260 LNNDNEVDVTDLQ
-1273 GIINLILKPQT
+1273 GIINLILQPQT
-1284 KGANILA
+1284 KGANTLA

-1365 VLMKFPEGARLAK
+1365 ILMKFPEGARLAK

-1389 EVRTKGDIATSNE
+1389 EVRTKGDIATSNK

-1426 YTLDTEADAVELQVY
+1426 YTLDADADAVELQVY
-1441 NFNGAQ
+1441 SLNGTL
-1447 VDIVQGLGTQAG
+1447 VDIVQGLGAQAG
-1459 ENRCTYTTHLGSG
+1459 ENRFAYTTRLGSG

-1481 RQGTIRYSKSNT
+1481 RQGTTRYSKSNT

>member
-1 MLMCMAAVWCL
+1 MLMCMAAAWCL
-12 PVKGADVTSN
+12 PVKAAVVESN
-22 GYSIYG
+22 GYRIEGFSEDTYLSYNREQSDGFCSIYVPEG
-28 QLAGDNYHP
+28 APENVYL
-37 TWTTGGGSNCTIFI
+37 S
-51 QDGTLPDGELEA
+51 
-63 LTDPYILFKLDNPA
+63 FKLDDPSLGSDFRLFIMDKGESDSKGELLVPFSLDGDHYSFHYSIF
-77 QVGKFQMTVD
+77 QTVGKEMIGRKYSYTVSLYGTQD
-87 GGSLDSE
+87 TTAFEPLASFAGS
-94 GKLWIKPTE
+94 
-103 SYPQNWRFEY
+103 
-113 DYEITDRII
+113 YEIKMPVEVSVSPNNIRGELNKAIPFTVRI
-122 GEVFSYTISFYRS
+122 TA
-135 QDESQEPLV
+135 
-144 IFTGNQRIVDM
+144 NQFAGQKAMLNFVKLDGM
-155 AEIRF
+155 A
-160 TPQRAT
+160 
-166 GDIGTVIPVTLSF
+166 
-179 DPKGMSFLQNVEIR
+179 
-193 IEQPEGITLSCDEGS
+193 ITCDELTDQNKSDKWAFAINS
-208 LKRIDDWNTAW
+208 LQDAIYHFTLTCTTETRQGFEAQLENEEGNLLLVAGNNW
-219 ILPIDPAQGKKNY
+219 I
-232 SLTVTASDS
+232 S
-241 TKQYLS
+241 
-247 ARLYT
+247 
-252 TDGTQ
+252 
-257 ILYCDA
+257 
-263 SLMVSIPSDFSQK
+263 VSIPFAISDG
-276 DIDGLQKIATDNN
+276 DIAGLQKIADDNN
-289 NTYLSDYIAN
+289 SDFLKEYITN
-299 KGYLQ
+299 KGYM
-304 DNNDSIYL
+304 NPENDSIQIYL
-312 QWDENISPARINNL
+312 DESVSPARINNL
-326 NLHFN
+326 NFMMH
-331 SLTTLDV
+331 SLRTLDV

-347 IVNNA
+347 VINRA
-352 SITSLDVSMLKRL
+352 AITSLDLSTLKRL
-365 KEIRLHSTDII
+365 KSVGLYNTGIT
-376 NLDDVELPDNP
+376 NLNDVKLPDNP
-387 GLVVAGRV
+387 ELEVRGNI
-395 DLPLGEQVSEYEY
+395 DLPVGEQVSEYEY
-408 RLISGTP
+408 RLISGMQ
-415 VNLSAYA
+415 VDLSAYA
-422 TMNGEQ
+422 TMNGEP

-445 WEQTTPGIFTVPNP
+445 WEQTASPGIFTVPNP

-471 CEISSSKYPEWE
+471 CEISSSKYPEWK
-483 IRTYDIQLMRGAIDY
+483 IRTYDIQLVRGAIDY

-525 SVKGWEEKWED
+525 GVKGWEEKWED

-658 NIGFCDKLTVNL
+658 NIGFCDKLTINL

-765 GGSQITIP
+765 GGSRITIP

-798 TEAEI
+798 SEAEI

-813 DEYDRTESTGVFI
+813 DDYDQTESTGVFI

-849 IISNEK
+849 IISNQK
-855 YCEYSEINQWSGWR
+855 YCEYSEINRWGGWR
-869 LVTFP
+869 LETFP

-886 AEVAALKAIVDNTDS
+886 AEVDALKAIVDNTDS
-901 PDLKHWWESEAWKS
+901 PALKQWWESEKWKNGES
-915 NEQQNQGG
+915 EDM
-923 RFQVWWMLNEETHVY
+923 RFAAYWMLDEGTNTY
-938 HVEALQ
+938 HLDY
-944 LIGLGDT
+944 LKINGLVDT
-951 LTTLDVSAFK
+951 LTTFDISAFT
-961 EMISLNCDQSGL
+961 EMSGFTCENNEL
-973 SELSVKDN
+973 IELSLQT
-981 NKLQDLQINS
+981 NKNLRRLQVYSCPSLK
-991 SPELTTLIL
+991 TLIL
-1000 PDEKTNLR
+1000 PDEKTNLQA
-1008 TLYCL
+1008 LYCL

-1033 LRSCESLTSGDL
+1033 LRSCESLTSVGDL

-1143 YLFPTGG
+1143 YLFPAGG

-1302 ENGYLYMDAEVPVA
+1302 ENGYLYMDTEVPVA

-1324 MTQAEPLLGKAAALT
+1324 MTQAEPLLGKAASLT

-1459 ENRCTYTTHLGSG
+1459 ENHCTYTTHLGPG

>member
-1 MLMCMAAVWCL
+1 MLMCMAAAWCL
-12 PVKGADVTSN
+12 PVKAAVVESN
-22 GYSIYG
+22 GYRIEGFSEDTYLSYNREQSDGFCSIYVPEG
-28 QLAGDNYHP
+28 APENVYL
-37 TWTTGGGSNCTIFI
+37 S
-51 QDGTLPDGELEA
+51 
-63 LTDPYILFKLDNPA
+63 FKLDDPSLGSDFRLFIMDKGESDSKGELLVPFSLDGDHYSFHYSIF
-77 QVGKFQMTVD
+77 QTVGKEMIGRKYSYTVSLYGTQD
-87 GGSLDSE
+87 TTAFEPLASFAGS
-94 GKLWIKPTE
+94 
-103 SYPQNWRFEY
+103 
-113 DYEITDRII
+113 YEIKMPVEVSVSPNNIRGELNKAIPFTVRI
-122 GEVFSYTISFYRS
+122 TA
-135 QDESQEPLV
+135 
-144 IFTGNQRIVDM
+144 NQFAGQKAMLNFVKLDGM
-155 AEIRF
+155 A
-160 TPQRAT
+160 
-166 GDIGTVIPVTLSF
+166 
-179 DPKGMSFLQNVEIR
+179 
-193 IEQPEGITLSCDEGS
+193 ITCDELTDQNKSDKWAFAINS
-208 LKRIDDWNTAW
+208 LQDAIYHFTLTCTTETRQGFEAQLENEEGNLLLVAGNNW
-219 ILPIDPAQGKKNY
+219 I
-232 SLTVTASDS
+232 S
-241 TKQYLS
+241 
-247 ARLYT
+247 
-252 TDGTQ
+252 
-257 ILYCDA
+257 
-263 SLMVSIPSDFSQK
+263 VSIPFAISDG
-276 DIDGLQKIATDNN
+276 DIAGLQKIADDNN
-289 NTYLSDYIAN
+289 SDFLKEYITN
-299 KGYLQ
+299 KGYM
-304 DNNDSIYL
+304 NPENDSIQIYL
-312 QWDENISPARINNL
+312 DESVSPARINNL
-326 NLHFN
+326 NFMMH
-331 SLTTLDV
+331 SLRTLDV

-347 IVNNA
+347 VINRA
-352 SITSLDVSMLKRL
+352 AITSLDLSTLKRL
-365 KEIRLHSTDII
+365 KSVGLYNTGIT
-376 NLDDVELPDNP
+376 NLNDVKLPDNP
-387 GLVVAGRV
+387 ELEVRGNI
-395 DLPLGEQVSEYEY
+395 DLPVGEQVSEYEY
-408 RLISGTP
+408 RLISGMQ
-415 VNLSAYA
+415 VDLSAYA
-422 TMNGEQ
+422 TMNGEP

-445 WEQTTPGIFTVPNP
+445 WEQTASPGIFTVPNP

-471 CEISSSKYPEWE
+471 CEISSSKYPEWK
-483 IRTYDIQLMRGAIDY
+483 IRTYDIQLVRGAIDY

-525 SVKGWEEKWED
+525 GVKGWEEKWED

-646 DLSASKSTLKGL
+646 DLSASKSALKGL
-658 NIGFCDKLTVNL
+658 NIGFCDKLTINL

-765 GGSQITIP
+765 GGSRITIP

-798 TEAEI
+798 SEAEI

-813 DEYDRTESTGVFI
+813 DDYDQTESTGVFI

-849 IISNEK
+849 IISNQK
-855 YCEYSEINQWSGWR
+855 YCEYSEINRWGGWR
-869 LVTFP
+869 LETFP

-886 AEVAALKAIVDNTDS
+886 AEVDALKAIVDNTDS
-901 PDLKHWWESEAWKS
+901 PALKQWWESEKWKNGES
-915 NEQQNQGG
+915 EDM
-923 RFQVWWMLNEETHVY
+923 RFAAYWMLDEGTNTY
-938 HVEALQ
+938 HLDY
-944 LIGLGDT
+944 LKINGLVDT
-951 LTTLDVSAFK
+951 LTTFDISAFT
-961 EMISLNCDQSGL
+961 EMSGFTCENNEL
-973 SELSVKDN
+973 IELSLQT
-981 NKLQDLQINS
+981 NKNLRRLQVYSCPSLK
-991 SPELTTLIL
+991 TLIL
-1000 PDEKTNLR
+1000 PDEKTNLQA
-1008 TLYCL
+1008 LYCL

-1033 LRSCESLTSGDL
+1033 LRSCESLTSVGDL

-1143 YLFPTGG
+1143 YLFPAGG

-1302 ENGYLYMDAEVPVA
+1302 ENGYLYMDTEVPVA

-1324 MTQAEPLLGKAAALT
+1324 MTQAEPLLGKAASLT

-1459 ENRCTYTTHLGSG
+1459 ENHCTYTTHLGSG

>member
-1 MLMCMAAVWCL
+1 MLMCMATAWCL
-12 PVKGADVTSN
+12 PVKAAVVESN
-22 GYSIYG
+22 GYRIEGFSEDAYLSYNWEQSDRFCSIYVPEG
-28 QLAGDNYHP
+28 APKDVYL
-37 TWTTGGGSNCTIFI
+37 S
-51 QDGTLPDGELEA
+51 
-63 LTDPYILFKLDNPA
+63 FKLDDPSWGSDFRLSIMDKGESDSKGELLVPFSLDGDHYSFHYSIF
-77 QVGKFQMTVD
+77 QTVGKEMIGRKYSYTVSLYGTQDTTAFEPLASFAGSYEIKMPVEVSVSPNNIRGELNKAVPFTVRITANQFAGQKAMLNFVKLEGMTITCDELTDQNKSDKWAFAINSLQDVTYHFTLTCTTETRRGFEVRLENDEGNLLVD
-87 GGSLDSE
+87 GNC
-94 GKLWIKPTE
+94 WI
-103 SYPQNWRFEY
+103 S
-113 DYEITDRII
+113 
-122 GEVFSYTISFYRS
+122 
-135 QDESQEPLV
+135 
-144 IFTGNQRIVDM
+144 
-155 AEIRF
+155 
-160 TPQRAT
+160 
-166 GDIGTVIPVTLSF
+166 
-179 DPKGMSFLQNVEIR
+179 
-193 IEQPEGITLSCDEGS
+193 
-208 LKRIDDWNTAW
+208 
-219 ILPIDPAQGKKNY
+219 
-232 SLTVTASDS
+232 
-241 TKQYLS
+241 
-247 ARLYT
+247 
-252 TDGTQ
+252 
-257 ILYCDA
+257 
-263 SLMVSIPSDFSQK
+263 VSIPFAISDG
-276 DIDGLQKIATDNN
+276 DIAGLQKIADDNN
-289 NTYLSDYIAN
+289 SDFLKEYITN
-299 KGYLQ
+299 KGYM
-304 DNNDSIYL
+304 NPENDSIQIYL
-312 QWDENISPARINNL
+312 DENISPARIHNL
-326 NLHFN
+326 NLMMH
-331 SLTTLDV
+331 SLRTLDV

-347 IVNNA
+347 IVNDA
-352 SITSLDVSMLKRL
+352 SITSLDLSTLKRL
-365 KEIRLHSTDII
+365 KSVGLYNTGIT
-376 NLDDVELPDNP
+376 NLNNVELPDNP
-387 GLVVAGRV
+387 ELEVRGNI
-395 DLPLGEQVSEYEY
+395 DLPLGVQVSEYEY
-408 RLISGTP
+408 QLISGTQ
-415 VNLSAYA
+415 VDLSAYA

-445 WEQTTPGIFTVPNP
+445 WKQTAPGIFTVPNP
-459 DEADEGKYVRYW
+459 DEADEGKYAYYW
-471 CEISSSKYPEWE
+471 CEISSSKYPEWK
-483 IRTYDIQLMRGAIDY
+483 IRTYDIQLVRGAIDY

-525 SVKGWEEKWED
+525 SVKGWEEKWD
-536 YYGNDRNRKVA
+536 DNFNGDPNRKVA

-558 SKLRIRNM
+558 SKLRIREM

-583 DVCDLTQWMDGA
+583 DVCDLAQWINGA

-610 RYLEANGNW
+610 RYLKANGNDA
-619 SLKVLKL
+619 LQVLNL
-626 SGLAALEEVYVRDC
+626 SGLTVLEEVSVRSCD
-640 SKLESL
+640 KLESL

-658 NIGFCDKLTVNL
+658 NIGFCDKLTINL

-750 STFTPNQYT
+750 STFTPNQYAK
-759 EQYSCQ
+759 QYNCQ
-765 GGSQITIP
+765 GGSRITIP
-773 DLKESAE
+773 NLKESAE

-798 TEAEI
+798 SEAKV

-813 DEYDRTESTGVFI
+813 DGYDGTESTGVFI

-849 IISNEK
+849 IISNQK
-855 YCEYSEINQWSGWR
+855 YCRYSEINQWSGWR
-869 LVTFP
+869 LETFP

-961 EMISLNCDQSGL
+961 EMISLDCDQSGL
-973 SELSVKDN
+973 SELSVKNN
-981 NKLQDLQINS
+981 NKLRYLQINS
-991 SPELTTLIL
+991 SPELATLIL
-1000 PDEKTNLR
+1000 PDEKTNLE

-1025 YTNLRTLN
+1025 YTNLKTLN
-1033 LRSCESLTSGDL
+1033 LRSCESLTSVGDL
-1045 SRLTNLEELWLNY
+1045 SRLANLEYLWLNY
-1058 TKLEP
+1058 TMLEP
-1063 VEVAN
+1063 IDI
-1068 NNYPNLR
+1068 NNYPN
-1075 ILGVPRM
+1075 IKKLGVPRK
-1082 TKSID
+1082 TKTID
-1087 ISNMQSLIKLDVNG
+1087 ISGAGQLTRLDVDG
-1101 SLLKF
+1101 SLLKY
-1106 STLTIGEGQTC
+1106 STVTSKEDMSCTIVGLTYMD
-1117 SVEGQT
+1117 
-1123 NWVDIPGLAL
+1123 DIPGAL
-1133 APESSEPEPY
+1133 SKAPGYSEIQPY
-1143 YLFPTGG
+1143 YLFPADK
-1150 TFNIGS
+1150 TFNIGA
-1156 EMRVD
+1156 EFGKFD
-1161 GVMTEIYLDNDNI
+1161 NTETTATARKAYSGEPARSVVV
-1174 KIVDKAGDMQ
+1174 VDKPGDMQ
-1184 SYTLEGGKLHDEVDL
+1184 SYSIEGGKIHDEVE
-1199 WLINDRYP
+1199 IVFTNTTYP
-1207 MWELNLHGMIISCD
+1207 NWKMSLSGQIISCD

-1234 VPVTVNHIT
+1234 VPVTVYHIT
-1243 QSEDALPYD
+1243 QSEDALPDD

-1260 LNNDNNVDVADLQ
+1260 LNNDNEVDVTDLQ
-1273 GIINLILKPQT
+1273 GIINLILQPQT
-1284 KGANILA
+1284 KGANTLA

-1416 NPFRT
+1416 NPFCT

-1481 RQGTIRYSKSNT
+1481 RQGTTRYSKSNT